1 MRTRQTFLV
10 FAASIF
16 SCALGYGQSPQ
27 SVADAAR
34 QSRQQKQQVDSQSG
48 PSQDTSASDSQPA
61 KTPKVITNDDIPEH
75 ALPDPPVHDSQGS
88 TISPSQTASAAHK
101 LSAEQWKSQIIT
113 QKRTI
118 ATLQRQIANLKA
130 SIHFPEGCLTN
141 TCAQRNE
148 RQLAKEERVDLMQ
161 HQLDQ
166 QQKHL
171 EELQDAARRQGY
183 GSSVYEP

>member
-1 MRTRQTFLV
+1 MRTRQTFL
-10 FAASIF
+10 FLAASIF
-16 SCALGYGQSPQ
+16 SCALAYGQSPP

-34 QSRQQKQQVDSQSG
+34 QSRQQKQQVESQAG
-48 PSQDTSASDSQPA
+48 PSQDAGASDSQPA

-75 ALPDPPVHDSQGS
+75 VADVPPVHDSQGS
-88 TISPSQTASAAHK
+88 TISPSQPVSATHK
-101 LSAEQWKSQIIT
+101 LSAEQWKSQIMT
-113 QKRTI
+113 QKRAI
-118 ATLQRQIANLKA
+118 ATLQRQIANVKA
-130 SIHFPEGCLTN
+130 SIHFPEGCSTN

-148 RQLAKEERVDLMQ
+148 RQLAKEDRVDLMQ
-161 HQLDQ
+161 HQLEQ